1 MLRNWTD
8 QKLSNFESCRGIKEL
23 AVCIVHTTWPYLTLC
38 ASPLLW
44 DYCDI
49 LIQASLFRLTA
60 VCQVAMSA
68 HCSCPSHSPDQIF
81 YKVRH
86 HRACCEHL
94 QRGHVQKYL
103 CQLEQMF
110 MKLESESRFK
120 YVFRKDHGIV
130 SSLAW

>member
-1 MLRNWTD
+1 MGCCSSFLRGKSRNW
-8 QKLSNFESCRGIKEL
+8 L
-23 AVCIVHTTWPYLTLC
+23 ACIANTTCPYLTLC
-38 ASPLLW
+38 TSPLLSLGR

-120 YVFRKDHGIV
+120 YVFRKDHEDCHIPR
-130 SSLAW
+130 SW